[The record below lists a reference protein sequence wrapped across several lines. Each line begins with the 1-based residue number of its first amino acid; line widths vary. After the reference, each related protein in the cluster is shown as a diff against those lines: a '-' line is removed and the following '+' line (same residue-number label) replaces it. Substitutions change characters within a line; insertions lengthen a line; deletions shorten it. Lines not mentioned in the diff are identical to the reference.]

1 MRRAPVEAWFRTED
15 VGGGITR
22 IDEPGVHPLL
32 QANIWQVRGR
42 DRDLVVDSGL
52 GVASLRQHLPAL
64 FERDPVLVVT
74 HAHLDHLGGAHE
86 FADRW
91 GHVNEPTADPPPGSL
106 HFAPLAAELGLD
118 PAVLGTDPLPDLL
131 LTQLPGTGYDPE
143 DYRLR
148 PAAVTHLVGDGDQV
162 NLGDRV
168 FRVLH
173 LPGHTAG
180 SIGLLDEADGLLFS
194 GDVAYDDVLLDELTG
209 SSIEEYLATMTRLR
223 DLPVRVVH
231 PGHGGSFGSDKLQQI
246 AAGYLAAR
254 RITSG

>member
-1 MRRAPVEAWFRTED
+1 MEAVPTNAWFRAQD

-22 IDEPGVHPLL
+22 IDEPGVDPLL
-32 QANIWQVRGR
+32 RANIWHVRGR

-52 GVASLRQHLPAL
+52 GVASLRHHLPGL
-64 FERDPVLVVT
+64 FDRDPVLVIT

-91 GHVNEPTADPPPGSL
+91 GHADEPMADPPPGSL
-106 HFAPLAAELGLD
+106 HLGPLAAELGLD
-118 PAVLGTDPLPDLL
+118 LAVLGTDPLPDLL
-131 LTQLPGTGYDPE
+131 LTELPGDSYDPE

-148 PAAVTHLVGDGDQV
+148 AAGPTRQIGDGDQV

-180 SIGLLDEADGLLFS
+180 SIGLLDQADGLLFS

-231 PGHGGSFGSDKLQQI
+231 PGHGASFGSDKLQQI
-246 AAGYLAAR
+246 AIGYLAAR
-254 RITSG
+254 RTSPG